1 MKGSAIMDKTTN
13 PTNTEQVIYFDD
25 EVLEKIAGKTAAEI
39 DGILSLQGNLLDNIS
54 DRFTSGDNP
63 ESGVDIDLD
72 PDQKTVA
79 IELNAILEYG
89 KRAEDILDKLTT
101 KIASA
106 VKLMTGYQVTE
117 VKLQVKDLLTKEE
130 WQQKQTPKKE
140 KSKKHD

>member
-1 MKGSAIMDKTTN
+1 MDKTTN
-13 PTNTEQVIYFDD
+13 KAETEQVIYFDD